1 MRRIEL
7 ILDEL
12 DWDVIQ
18 NEMARSQ
25 ACRDEDGP
33 ILPDGESNLP
43 GAILAEAIR
52 SLNEY
57 RDLFS
62 SQRGNQ

>member
-57 RDLFS
+57 RSMYDAE
-62 SQRGNQ
+62 RGHQ